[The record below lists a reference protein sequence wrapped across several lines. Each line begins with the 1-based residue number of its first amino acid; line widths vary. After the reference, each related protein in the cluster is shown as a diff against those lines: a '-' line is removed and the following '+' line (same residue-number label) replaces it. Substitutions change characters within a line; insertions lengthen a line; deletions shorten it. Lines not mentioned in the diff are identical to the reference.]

1 MKAGWPKKKTAKNM
15 NDNRLSHME
24 EMLGKLF
31 EAVISMARI
40 EDRMISVFKRLDRVD
55 EGFNNSDKRMDEL
68 EQTSIKRGQTIAFAE
83 RLFWIILT
91 GAVGLVFVYLR

>member
-55 EGFNNSDKRMDEL
+55 EGFNKSDNRIDEL
-68 EQTSIKRGQTIAFAE
+68 E
-83 RLFWIILT
+83 
-91 GAVGLVFVYLR
+91 

>member
-24 EMLGKLF
+24 EMLDKLF

-55 EGFNNSDKRMDEL
+55 EGFNKSDNRIDEL
-68 EQTSIKRGQTIAFAE
+68 E
-83 RLFWIILT
+83 
-91 GAVGLVFVYLR
+91 

>member
-1 MKAGWPKKKTAKNM
+1 M
-15 NDNRLSHME
+15 NDNRLSRIE
-24 EMLGKLF
+24 EKLDKLF

-40 EDRMISVFKRLDRVD
+40 EERMISVFKRLDRVD
-55 EGFNNSDKRMDEL
+55 EGFNKSDKRMDEL

-91 GAVGLVFVYLR
+91 CAVGLVFVHLR

>member
-24 EMLGKLF
+24 EMLDKLC

-55 EGFNNSDKRMDEL
+55 EGFNKSDNRIDEL
-68 EQTSIKRGQTIAFAE
+68 E
-83 RLFWIILT
+83 
-91 GAVGLVFVYLR
+91 

>member
-1 MKAGWPKKKTAKNM
+1 M
-15 NDNRLSHME
+15 NDNRLSRIE
-24 EMLGKLF
+24 EKLDKLF

-40 EDRMISVFKRLDRVD
+40 EERMISVFKRLNRVD
-55 EGFNNSDKRMDEL
+55 EGFNKSDKRMDEL

-91 GAVGLVFVYLR
+91 GAVGLAFVYLR

>member
-1 MKAGWPKKKTAKNM
+1 M
-15 NDNRLSHME
+15 NDNRLSRIE
-24 EMLGKLF
+24 EKLDKLF

-40 EDRMISVFKRLDRVD
+40 EERMISVLKRLDRVD
-55 EGFNNSDKRMDEL
+55 EGFNKSGKRMDEL
-68 EQTSIKRGQTIAFAE
+68 EQTSIQRGQTIAFAE

>member
-1 MKAGWPKKKTAKNM
+1 M
-15 NDNRLSHME
+15 NDNRLSRIE
-24 EMLGKLF
+24 EKLGKLF

-40 EDRMISVFKRLDRVD
+40 EERMISVFKRLDRVD
-55 EGFNNSDKRMDEL
+55 EGFNKSDKRMDEL
-68 EQTSIKRGQTIAFAE
+68 EQTNIKRGQTIAFAE